1 MSSIQD
7 IKIIQKR
14 KTKEMEDL
22 VEIKLAKDK
31 FEQQLMKI
39 KNEISIL
46 ENSIGAKKRK
56 IEEEDRK
63 NEEELDKE
71 LMAFAKEKMLKN
83 GQQNKNK
90 VIKLSEGKTE
100 DVENGATKM
109 PTMVMLRPELL
120 LKEKAANQME
130 EEKEPV
136 EKDAMATSEVPE
148 QLQGLKKVVQSVP
161 PSTAYQSQSIR
172 VRIKGRKYFAA

>member
-83 GQQNKNK
+83 GPK
-90 VIKLSEGKTE
+90 KLSEKKTE

-148 QLQGLKKVVQSVP
+148 QLQGQKKVVQSVP